1 LGRLPTLGSVSIL
14 LVVGILL
21 AHGDWQGAGKFA
33 IIAFVLFSTLAAP
46 QTLDFI
52 AMLAFLSAAM
62 PFFNA
67 AGTVNSYRWA
77 VLVIFALGLIL
88 RNSMG
93 VSGSRWHPFQ
103 FSLGLF
109 VCWALISSTYSVNS
123 LLTILKAGAF
133 GCLLLGSLLNGRLE
147 SHAGPE
153 APCKIIDHLFW
164 CALLVGA
171 GCVLAFVGIL
181 PRGWWNYF
189 EGPFGN
195 PNFLAAFIP
204 FIAPVLVLR
213 LFQSAKKAP
222 LVRVLNF
229 AFAAMFLAFLVMSG
243 SRTGMIATFVGCAWF
258 LYFSSRKAFGWFVT
272 VGFLAAVILVAYFP
286 AFLGSLNQ
294 TYVEKGGSRVLQS
307 RQKLLEDSWAA
318 ATESPILGVGFG
330 ATKGASEDWQFSFAS
345 VGSGREK
352 VNSFLGL
359 VEEVGL
365 VGAALLLYPLTWIV
379 LNSVRRLELIQKF
392 HSAGG
397 EFWPVLTLSA
407 CLVGGLTDSMA
418 EGWLTATG
426 MFAAVMFWLIY
437 GVLSAR
443 LLMPFRALEREMAA
457 GR

>member
-1 LGRLPTLGSVSIL
+1 LGRLPTLGTVLVL
-14 LVVGILL
+14 LVLAILL
-21 AHGDWQGAGKFA
+21 AQGDWQGAGKLA
-33 IIAFVLFSTLAAP
+33 IAAIVLFSTLAAP
-46 QTLDFI
+46 QSLDFL

-62 PFFNA
+62 PIFNS

-77 VLVIFALGLIL
+77 VLVILALGLIL

-93 VSGSRWHPFQ
+93 ASGSRWHPFQ

-123 LLTILKAGAF
+123 LLTAVKAGAF
-133 GCLLLGSLLNGRLE
+133 GCLLLGALLNGRLE
-147 SHAGPE
+147 SQAGP
-153 APCKIIDHLFW
+153 ASPCKIIDHLFW
-164 CALLVGA
+164 CALLVGM
-171 GCVLAFVGIL
+171 GCVLAALRIL
-181 PRGWWNYF
+181 PGGWWNFF

-195 PNFLAAFIP
+195 PNFLGAFIP
-204 FIAPVLVLR
+204 FIAPVLLVR

-222 LVRVLNF
+222 LVRVANF

-243 SRTGMIATFVGCAWF
+243 SRTGMIATFMGCAWF

-272 VGFLAAVILVAYFP
+272 VGLLAAVILVAYFP
-286 AFLGSLNQ
+286 GYVGNLNKA
-294 TYVEKGGSRVLQS
+294 YVQKGGTRVLQS

-318 ATESPILGVGFG
+318 AIENPILGIGFG
-330 ATKGASEDWQFSFAS
+330 ATKGASEDWHFSFGS

-365 VGAALLLYPLTWIV
+365 VGAVFLLYPLTWIM
-379 LNSVRRLELIQKF
+379 LTSVRRLELIQRF
-392 HSAGG
+392 HPAGG

-407 CLVGGLTDSMA
+407 CLVGGLTNSMA
-418 EGWLTATG
+418 EAWLTATG

-443 LLMPFRALEREMAA
+443 LLMPFRAVKREMAT